1 MIMSYNSN
9 VFQQISSKL
18 VSRASYMEGAAKK
31 AAKQCAEHL
40 LEESTEQVPVDTGAL
55 VLSGEVVDKGTSFD
69 VVYSATPRDRHLL
82 DPSKPLGSNPDYNY
96 ALIQHEATW
105 FKHPNGGKDHYL
117 SDPYNANKQTYMEIM
132 KESVR
137 EAVLEDVPINVES
150 SKSVRGKK
158 SRRKAMHFARK
169 RMK

>member
-18 VSRASYMEGAAKK
+18 VGRASYMEGAAKK

-105 FKHPNGGKDHYL
+105 FNHPNGGKDHYL
-117 SDPYNANKQTYMEIM
+117 SDPFNANKQRYI
-132 KESVR
+132 SIISAGVR
-137 EAVLEDVPINVES
+137 EALASSISNVATGFKRSKDVG
-150 SKSVRGKK
+150 RGSNKFTHG
-158 SRRKAMHFARK
+158 RRR
-169 RMK
+169 